1 MPCFTDRSNVTKVD
15 WKMLTLRL
23 GIWLLAEVSLNFVG
37 LDDFADYTEFLF
49 ERDVIVLNQGIHSS
63 F

>member
-1 MPCFTDRSNVTKVD
+1 MPCFTDRSNLTKVD

-23 GIWLLAEVSLNFVG
+23 GIWLLAEVSLSFVG

>member
-1 MPCFTDRSNVTKVD
+1 MPCFVNQSNVSKLN
-15 WKMLTLRL
+15 WKMLILRL
-23 GIWLLAEVSLNFVG
+23 SIWLLAEVSLNFVG

-49 ERDVIVLNQGIHSS
+49 ERDVIILNQGIHSS